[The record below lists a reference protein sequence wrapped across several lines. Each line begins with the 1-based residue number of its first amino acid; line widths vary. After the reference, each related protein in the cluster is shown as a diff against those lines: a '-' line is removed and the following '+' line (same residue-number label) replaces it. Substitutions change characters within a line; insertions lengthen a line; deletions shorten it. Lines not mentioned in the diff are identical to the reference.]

1 MKEQITAL
9 LNFNYSH
16 AYSKKRNEQFVS
28 SYDKRQI
35 KDLVEDRLILDD
47 EYNTTKYNIIKLKP
61 YQILQSHL
69 TLNGHTYLEN

>member
-35 KDLVEDRLILDD
+35 KDLVEDRLLDD
-47 EYNTTKYNIIKLKP
+47 EYNTRITKPQAISNFAIAFNIK
-61 YQILQSHL
+61 
-69 TLNGHTYLEN
+69 

>member
-35 KDLVEDRLILDD
+35 KDLVEDRLLLDD
-47 EYNTTKYNIIKLKP
+47 EYNTRITKTQAISNFAIAFNIK
-61 YQILQSHL
+61 
-69 TLNGHTYLEN
+69 